1 MSGPEKA
8 LKHTCTCKLNS
19 TSLER
24 KPAACAVPLFR
35 FLQVTGGTLFSV
47 LSLSSDSFRWQ
58 GEHYFLCCPSLQIPS
73 GDRGNIIFCAVPLF
87 RFLQVTGR
95 TLFSVL
101 YAGVCATPRASP
113 PSAPCCATQQTPA
126 AWRQTAAPRPPL
138 SRSPLRSQ
146 DPPWP
151 HPSATSPQWPHP
163 VPTPPSPP
171 STPLWCLGSVSALFW
186 ADSQRW
192 VGYFYTLGNKV
203 GGGGYIRI
211 AVCLSAVGVGVG
223 YCYTLGNRDGGGGL
237 YQNCCLSVCCWCG
250 GGLFLYP
257 GLYQNCCLSVHPSI
271 CLCIQLCSRRF
282 LLTYKP
288 FVTKLVFWEGGWRL
302 RYCVCAF
309 LNTYYLCMCVC

>member
-8 LKHTCTCKLNS
+8 LKPTCTCKLNS

-35 FLQVTGGTLFSV
+35 FLQVTGG
-47 LSLSSDSFRWQ
+47 
-58 GEHYFLCCPSLQIPS
+58 
-73 GDRGNIIFCAVPLF
+73 
-87 RFLQVTGR
+87 

-138 SRSPLRSQ
+138 SHSPLRSQ

-151 HPSATSPQWPHP
+151 HPSATSPQWPRP

-171 STPLWCLGSVSALFW
+171 STPLGCLGSVSALFW
-186 ADSQRW
+186 PDSQRW
-192 VGYFYTLGNKV
+192 VGYFYTLGNKG

-223 YCYTLGNRDGGGGL
+223 YFYTLGNRLGGGV
-237 YQNCCLSVCCWCG
+237 YIRIAVCLSAVGVGVGYFYTLGNRLGGWGYIRIAVCLLLVWGWVIFIPWVTEMG
-250 GGLFLYP
+250 GG

-271 CLCIQLCSRRF
+271 CLCIQLCSRRC

-288 FVTKLVFWEGGWRL
+288 FVTKLVFWEGGWRW
-302 RYCVCAF
+302 RYCVCAC
-309 LNTYYLCMCVC
+309 LNTYYLHVCVCVRSKRERVEKDTDG